1 MRLPRIGILLTL
13 LALVPA
19 NRASAQE
26 QETDLA
32 DGPVFVARDTEP
44 VLKNQTA
51 VLQMLGRVY
60 PNQLRLTGQEATV
73 VLWLLVEEDGT
84 VGACQV
90 LKSGGNPGF
99 DEAAQEV
106 AGIMEFEPAT
116 LGGEPVAVWIQQA
129 IKFQP
134 GDPKIREQ

>member
-60 PNQLRLTGQEATV
+60 PNQLRLTGQPLDQAFLVVEVHHHVVVEGKDDGVPVQDPVLGLAGRVGKLPALYGCRQHLVPPEAR
-73 VLWLLVEEDGT
+73 
-84 VGACQV
+84 
-90 LKSGGNPGF
+90 
-99 DEAAQEV
+99 
-106 AGIMEFEPAT
+106 
-116 LGGEPVAVWIQQA
+116 
-129 IKFQP
+129 FQH
-134 GDPKIREQ
+134 